1 MVNTHHE
8 VVFLAH
14 FIMCIDELYT
24 EEKFVGEM
32 VNVLFSN
39 VFLIIIVGLK

>member
-1 MVNTHHE
+1 MANTHHD

-32 VNVLFSN
+32 VKNLFSN